1 MKLRGNSISE
11 IWKLANNECGNLLE
25 LINVIFNIIYDI
37 LRLKDVYNGKKRKF
51 MDIEDTKE
59 KICHDLLWV
68 KLQTK
73 AENNAVVSIT
83 KVTKHRVE
91 NYAIQ
96 VIRIFTKVK
105 DYD

>member
-1 MKLRGNSISE
+1 
-11 IWKLANNECGNLLE
+11 
-25 LINVIFNIIYDI
+25 
-37 LRLKDVYNGKKRKF
+37 

-59 KICHDLLWV
+59 KFCHDLLSV

>member
-37 LRLKDVYNGKKRKF
+37 LRLNDVHNGKKRKF

-59 KICHDLLWV
+59 KNCHDLLSV

-83 KVTKHRVE
+83 KGKLRNTESKITQYRSLE
-91 NYAIQ
+91 
-96 VIRIFTKVK
+96 FLLK
-105 DYD
+105 